1 MDSRTSLGQEAM
13 DRVTGA
19 AKRMAGAVTGSED
32 LEREGDLH
40 REKAQS
46 IRSAREQRE
55 RAELTE
61 ELTEAEMAQREA
73 ADERARL
80 LAEKREQEELTRA
93 EREADAAQDAVVDL
107 TQRGKGA
114 VAQDEQRAERGA
126 DQRKQAAHRQRAD
139 ADNEVADIRDRA
151 SAEQKRAH
159 ALAENG
165 AIEDGSFSERMLG
178 RGLSA
183 VRLPLTGVERVT
195 GRQGSDWPPAMGFG
209 ALEATVMQ
217 VAGGLLRNEE
227 LTRKGRSKQ
236 AAVRTLKAAMA
247 EEAEAQRRDAEAQA
261 REQEQ
266 VEKAEQS
273 KEQARSEAQKRTED
287 LERREQRKREQV
299 EQTERRRKADARKKA
314 QKAQEGQRNRQ
325 RTSDL
330 ADSADQQKA
339 ASRKKV
345 AAKAGQEVLAI
356 DEEIDA
362 NKRRRRTA
370 K

>member
-1 MDSRTSLGQEAM
+1 MS
-13 DRVTGA
+13 
-19 AKRMAGAVTGSED
+19 
-32 LEREGDLH
+32 
-40 REKAQS
+40 
-46 IRSAREQRE
+46 
-55 RAELTE
+55 
-61 ELTEAEMAQREA
+61 
-73 ADERARL
+73 ARL

-114 VAQDEQRAERGA
+114 VAQDKQRAERGA

-273 KEQARSEAQKRTED
+273 KEQARSESQKRTED

-299 EQTERRRKADARKKA
+299 EQTERRRKA